1 MLAVHFLIVAGIF
14 LWIRFLWSRRRFYM
28 LMWQL
33 PGPMG
38 LPLLGVAV
46 NIIMNKRKMS
56 LRGQY
61 MDHYGSTIFSWLG
74 PVPILVTRDPKI
86 IKDILTSSHC
96 LNKSLS
102 MVNAMG
108 NCIGFGL
115 VTLRGMEIS
124 KWDVRRKQINPAFKH
139 SAMLSFIPVFNDES
153 KTLVTF
159 MDTFV
164 GQGEKDVL
172 PDMLRWS
179 FRTAIKTTIG
189 SDMQE
194 DENFKD
200 DKLLQSYQ
208 SAMLSFI
215 PVFNDESKTLV
226 TFMDTFV
233 GQGEKDVL
241 PDMLRWSFR
250 TAIKTTIGS
259 DMQEDENFKDDKLLQ
274 SYQSII
280 GLITIN
286 VIMPLVQN
294 KFIAKLCG
302 FEKKRL
308 KHVLMINKTLQNI
321 IDKKLKCKEENNTAS
336 ISNTVINRAIDL
348 FRNGDVSY
356 EEVKS
361 ECSNMVL
368 AAFETTGLTVWHT
381 MILLAMFPDCQD
393 IAFEELKKVFPTNGD
408 FEVTDEDLH
417 KLEYLDRVLSET
429 LRLIP
434 PIPVAPRETSGDL
447 HLSNGVTIPKEVVI
461 AIDIF
466 STHRNPDIWGSE
478 AETFNPD
485 NFLQENILER
495 HPYAYIPFSR
505 GKRNCIGW
513 KYALMSVKLALAKIL
528 RNYKISTS
536 FRYEDLVFV
545 DNTAMKLAESPKLQ
559 FERRN

>member
-1 MLAVHFLIVAGIF
+1 
-14 LWIRFLWSRRRFYM
+14 
-28 LMWQL
+28 MWQL

-86 IKDILTSSHC
+86 IKDILTSSDC

-115 VTLRGMEIS
+115 VTLREP

-139 SAMLSFIPVFNDES
+139 
-153 KTLVTF
+153 
-159 MDTFV
+159 
-164 GQGEKDVL
+164 
-172 PDMLRWS
+172 
-179 FRTAIKTTIG
+179 
-189 SDMQE
+189 
-194 DENFKD
+194 
-200 DKLLQSYQ
+200 

-478 AETFNPD
+478 AERFNPD

-545 DNTAMKLAESPKLQ
+545 DNTAMKLAQSPKLQ